1 MSTTTNGAG
10 PRTSGAAPL
19 PELEGEWEN
28 LYEAEAEGE
37 GEEFL
42 SSLAGLAGRAA
53 RSALGALSGGDPE
66 EEYLFESEGEF
77 EGEYEEEGL
86 YEGEFEEES
95 LFENEAFY
103 EYEGEFEY
111 ESAEYEAEGMT
122 NPLRRVYPDALME
135 HLGHAAAETESEEEA
150 EAFIGALAPIAV
162 GLVRRAAPAVIRSAP
177 QLVRGL
183 AGVTR
188 TLRRN
193 PATRPL
199 VRALPT
205 IAVRTTRSLARQV
218 ARGRPVTARS
228 AARTLAGQTAAV
240 LSDPRRRR
248 AVLRRARAVDRRYHQ
263 AVRSGAG
270 GVAPV
275 STAAVRAV
283 AAGPTRTA
291 APGLRARRM
300 PAPVSRRGYVPRR
313 PAGLPP
319 MSVAWV
325 PVPAYR
331 PVRARRPYGY

>member
-28 LYEAEAEGE
+28 LYEGE

-53 RSALGALSGGDPE
+53 RSALGALSGGDAE

-77 EGEYEEEGL
+77 EEEYEEEGL

-95 LFENEAFY
+95 LY
-103 EYEGEFEY
+103 EYEDEGEFE
-111 ESAEYEAEGMT
+111 SAGYGAEGMT

-188 TLRRN
+188 TLRRD

-263 AVRSGAG
+263 AVRSGAP
-270 GVAPV
+270 VAAPV
-275 STAAVRAV
+275 SSAAVRAV
-283 AAGPTRTA
+283 AGPTGTA
-291 APGLRARRM
+291 VPGTRRRY
-300 PAPVSRRGYVPRR
+300 APRR
-313 PAGLPP
+313 VAARAAGLPP

-331 PVRARRPYGY
+331 PVRSRRPYGY